1 MGPPW
6 RRGQRRGTSGT
17 RARPLFQ
24 PKPEISR
31 LALSRARIHQVK
43 FQLLWSLGPNQG
55 VEYAD
60 HKMRLAAAS
69 GHAVMSET
77 NVDVIM
83 EVQGGKVIAIGPGQP
98 LPPPSEEQ
106 EPWKDGYRAPRFLP
120 MQAEL
125 GDYALFFRKA
135 AIEITFEDE
144 RYLVVPHG
152 AILVVVRGKDGDI
165 PNELPEDLG

>member
-1 MGPPW
+1 MGPSW

-31 LALSRARIHQVK
+31 LALSRVRIHQVK

-83 EVQGGKVIAIGPGQP
+83 EVQGGKVALTLQGPAKSWFGVNFGASATMQGIDVQSTTVNSRPHICEPP
-98 LPPPSEEQ
+98 LTGPHRVRN
-106 EPWKDGYRAPRFLP
+106 YR
-120 MQAEL
+120 
-125 GDYALFFRKA
+125 G
-135 AIEITFEDE
+135 
-144 RYLVVPHG
+144 
-152 AILVVVRGKDGDI
+152 
-165 PNELPEDLG
+165 